1 MEPKVTRLSPGVP
14 GFSLMM
20 KKKKTEP
27 PGGARCVDADEGG
40 RRQLAP
46 LRRRNGVKQLGLEPK
61 VTRLSPG
68 VPGFSLMM
76 KKKRRRA
83 SV

>member
-1 MEPKVTRLSPGVP
+1 MDAEGSEPVVGDD
-14 GFSLMM
+14 G
-20 KKKKTEP
+20 
-27 PGGARCVDADEGG
+27 GGARGAGGLVDSEE
-40 RRQLAP
+40 RC
-46 LRRRNGVKQLGLEPK
+46 LRRSWPRCGKQLGMEPK

>member
-20 KKKKTEP
+20 KKKTEP